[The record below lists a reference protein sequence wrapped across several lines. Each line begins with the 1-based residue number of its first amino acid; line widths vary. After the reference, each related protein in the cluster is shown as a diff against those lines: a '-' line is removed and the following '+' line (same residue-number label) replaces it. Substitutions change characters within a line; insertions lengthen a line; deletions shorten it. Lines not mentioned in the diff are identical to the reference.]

1 MVPSPPATM
10 SNPSRHSRAA
20 SSASSLLPVSTQSAS
35 KLPSSARNRPTSLLP
50 PPEDG
55 LQITRAL
62 AFEVSILLVLH
73 SSHVRMSL
81 PRTALEVWWEPLRS
95 SLLERVLRLDSEELD
110 NRQPYLAPS
119 FTVESYHGLVPVAGD
134 VTHLASTHGRLD
146 PLPGGEVLQEGLPQS
161 GDVGQRERATEVGA
175 LVPPVGDEDAR
186 DAVEVCPGDLGDQAR
201 PNHLPDELAL
211 ELRVLLAAPGQY
223 THHPRVSPPDR
234 LFDGQPVHPT
244 LVDVR
249 VEPLLLPQPRDAQ
262 PILPLAT
269 DFFHVRIIPR
279 NPKFTLPNF
288 LQTRVFRGEDG
299 HRLWET
305 VNLLGW
311 AASRRSLVDSRGFL
325 EQLKRAV
332 IGHPALVHPFLERFG
347 EGDVSEEGVRTFA
360 IQYYRH
366 VRVSRLYLAALI
378 SNCGHDEKLQLALA
392 EILFDEYG
400 HLNPDET
407 HPALY
412 RRFLTALDITE
423 EEWENPPT
431 IPEVQLYISAHR
443 ELTRDPDI
451 RLGLGAMGPASEWPV
466 PPIYVRLTEG
476 LKKAVELSDDA
487 LEIFTSHVTMDVTHA
502 RIMMDAAAPYAE
514 DEESQQKVREG
525 AMRSL
530 DARSVM
536 LDGLHKAV
544 YGETA
549 PLAGDASVRAARP

>member
-1 MVPSPPATM
+1 
-10 SNPSRHSRAA
+10 
-20 SSASSLLPVSTQSAS
+20 
-35 KLPSSARNRPTSLLP
+35 
-50 PPEDG
+50 
-55 LQITRAL
+55 
-62 AFEVSILLVLH
+62 
-73 SSHVRMSL
+73 
-81 PRTALEVWWEPLRS
+81 
-95 SLLERVLRLDSEELD
+95 
-110 NRQPYLAPS
+110 
-119 FTVESYHGLVPVAGD
+119 
-134 VTHLASTHGRLD
+134 
-146 PLPGGEVLQEGLPQS
+146 
-161 GDVGQRERATEVGA
+161 
-175 LVPPVGDEDAR
+175 
-186 DAVEVCPGDLGDQAR
+186 
-201 PNHLPDELAL
+201 
-211 ELRVLLAAPGQY
+211 
-223 THHPRVSPPDR
+223 
-234 LFDGQPVHPT
+234 
-244 LVDVR
+244 
-249 VEPLLLPQPRDAQ
+249 
-262 PILPLAT
+262 
-269 DFFHVRIIPR
+269 
-279 NPKFTLPNF
+279 
-288 LQTRVFRGEDG
+288 
-299 HRLWET
+299 LWET
-305 VNLLGW
+305 VNLLGR
-311 AASRRSLVDSRGFL
+311 AASRRFLVDSRGFL
-325 EQLKRAV
+325 EQLKREV

-423 EEWENPPT
+423 EEWEDPPT

-476 LKKAVELSDDA
+476 LKKAAELSDEA

-536 LDGLHKAV
+536 LDGLHRAV

>member
-1 MVPSPPATM
+1 M
-10 SNPSRHSRAA
+10 
-20 SSASSLLPVSTQSAS
+20 
-35 KLPSSARNRPTSLLP
+35 
-50 PPEDG
+50 
-55 LQITRAL
+55 
-62 AFEVSILLVLH
+62 
-73 SSHVRMSL
+73 
-81 PRTALEVWWEPLRS
+81 
-95 SLLERVLRLDSEELD
+95 
-110 NRQPYLAPS
+110 
-119 FTVESYHGLVPVAGD
+119 
-134 VTHLASTHGRLD
+134 
-146 PLPGGEVLQEGLPQS
+146 
-161 GDVGQRERATEVGA
+161 
-175 LVPPVGDEDAR
+175 
-186 DAVEVCPGDLGDQAR
+186 
-201 PNHLPDELAL
+201 
-211 ELRVLLAAPGQY
+211 
-223 THHPRVSPPDR
+223 
-234 LFDGQPVHPT
+234 
-244 LVDVR
+244 
-249 VEPLLLPQPRDAQ
+249 
-262 PILPLAT
+262 
-269 DFFHVRIIPR
+269 
-279 NPKFTLPNF
+279 
-288 LQTRVFRGEDG
+288 
-299 HRLWET
+299 WET
-305 VNLLGW
+305 VNLLGR
-311 AASRRSLVDSRGFL
+311 AASRRFLVDSRGFL
-325 EQLKRAV
+325 EQLKREV

-423 EEWENPPT
+423 EEWEEPPT

-476 LKKAVELSDDA
+476 LKKAVELSDEA

-536 LDGLHKAV
+536 LDGFHKAV

-549 PLAGDASVRAARP
+549 PLADDASVRAARP